1 MNDRRRGWV
10 SDAWWVIDDASEVR
24 ARPRGLTRFGE
35 RLVLFRDERGV
46 VCALPARCPHRGA
59 DLSRGR
65 VIDGTIACPYHGFR
79 FDRGG
84 RCVETP
90 CEGAR
95 AIPPHLRAR
104 PLVVREAFGLVW
116 LWRGD
121 PSNVPEIPW
130 FDALPRD
137 TARSASAQMT
147 WRSSLARTLEA
158 MLDIHHLPIAHRS
171 VGAGVTGTRLDPYEA
186 RVEDG
191 VIRTAGVLRRDD
203 GPRASTEGTRI
214 AIDVRFPSQ
223 VHLVLSPSTP
233 AFVACTPIDETHTW
247 ILTRYW
253 VEVPVIGQVLAWL
266 ALRFELG
273 LVQPDDQRLAEDAE
287 PSTPSLE
294 TMCAVRADAGIV
306 LWHRLADAAEK
317 AAPLRSPQS
326 RTTPR
331 P

>member
-1 MNDRRRGWV
+1 MDERRRGWV
-10 SDAWWVIDDASEVR
+10 NDAWWVIDDAAEVR
-24 ARPRGLTRFGE
+24 SRPRGLTRFGE
-35 RLVLFRDERGV
+35 RLVLFRDASGV
-46 VCALPARCPHRGA
+46 LCALPARCPHRGA

-65 VIDGTIACPYHGFR
+65 VVEGTIECPYHGFR
-79 FDRGG
+79 FTAEG

-90 CEGAR
+90 CEGSAR
-95 AIPPHLRAR
+95 AIPTRLGAR
-104 PLVVREAFGLVW
+104 PLLVREAFGLVW

-121 PSNVPEIPW
+121 PSRATEIPW

-137 TARSASAQMT
+137 TARSASAEMT
-147 WRSSLARTLEA
+147 WRATLARTLEA
-158 MLDIHHLPIAHRS
+158 MMDIHHLPIAHRS
-171 VGAGVTGTRLDPYEA
+171 VGAGVTGARLDPYEA

-191 VIRTAGVLRRDD
+191 VIRTSGVLRRD
-203 GPRASTEGTRI
+203 AAHEGSRI

-233 AFVACTPIDETHTW
+233 AFVACAPIDETRTW

-253 VEVPVIGQVLAWL
+253 VEVPVLGAMLAWL

-273 LVQPDDQRLAEDAE
+273 LVQPDDRRLAEDAE

-306 LWHRLADAAEK
+306 LWHRMADAA
-317 AAPLRSPQS
+317 ARNGDGH
-326 RTTPR
+326 TDV
-331 P
+331 